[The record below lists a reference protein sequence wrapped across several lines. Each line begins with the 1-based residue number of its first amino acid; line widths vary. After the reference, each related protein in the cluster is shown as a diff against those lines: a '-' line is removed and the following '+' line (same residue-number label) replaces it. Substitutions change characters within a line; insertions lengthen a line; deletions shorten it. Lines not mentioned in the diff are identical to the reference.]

1 MRARGVHC
9 CVLVVCFSCLHLAG
23 QSGSASQSS
32 ADGGFGPLP
41 FIFEVNKGQSEKTA
55 DFLARGTNYTVL
67 LEAGETKI
75 ILPPA
80 HLTKEMVPAV
90 PPSTVTIEFV
100 GASRKAHFE
109 PERLLPGKSNYIL
122 GKQRSQWIFGIPQY
136 ERVNQK
142 SLYRGIDVVYYGS
155 EGNLEYD
162 FVISPGA
169 NPKSLGFRVQGAK
182 DVQLSDTG
190 DLILQTSAGAIRL
203 HKPAIYQE
211 AGSVR
216 RKVEGRFAL
225 RKQNTVSLALGEYDP
240 DSPLIVD
247 PVLSFSTLIGA
258 NNNTQVQG
266 IAVDSSKNVYITG
279 TTFATN
285 YPVVNAF
292 QPTNHGYQNVFV
304 TKLNPG
310 GNKILYSTYLGSSA
324 FDNAAAIAVD
334 KTGAAYV
341 TGTVGG
347 ADFPTTPGAFMTT
360 CSSICNTGFLTKFLS
375 DGTLAFSTF
384 LGGTSS
390 PARAVAV
397 DAAGEAYIAGGF
409 ASNDFPTTAGAFQAS
424 CSSGISCSYVEK
436 LNASGS
442 ALVYSTYF
450 GAVSGN
456 NLVSSTTGNGI
467 TVDSSGSAYLVGSS
481 NGIPIQ
487 NPIQSSVVGGTN
499 AFVAKFSPDGSS
511 LVFSTYLGGTS
522 PFNSSRGDSA
532 TGVAIDA
539 SDNVHIVGTT
549 ASCEFPLILDALST
563 ECVTAGYDQ
572 KVFVASLNSTG
583 TQLLFSTLLQSG
595 SSAGIGVDSKGNS
608 YVTGTTTSTSYFLKN
623 AIESSVDAS
632 LTSNIGFVTELDP
645 TGKLLFSSY
654 LAATYGSAPAGIA
667 VDPSGGIYVTGLGQ
681 ADFPL
686 LHPIPSQIYQST
698 GYTIFVAKISPSN
711 TPQFSLSPRVSPV
724 LTLRNVSSVPLAITS
739 IVPSAN
745 FTMQGNCGSN
755 IAPGGACNLILL
767 GANDKKTQGSVTITS
782 NAYAKPQ
789 TFQIRKSP
797 TGDSLGYSLV
807 ISPID
812 VEFPPQLIGTSSAT
826 EQIVIQNQGL
836 LAAVNNISINQ
847 PSPFTETNNCPALLD
862 TGASCTISVVYTA
875 ATAQDSAGLAIITDP
890 NQSQT
895 NIGLNGLGSSTAIA
909 VSTPAMEFG
918 SQTSGPPTL
927 GRIVNLINATPNPA
941 TVTGLSMTPG
951 YAETDTCSAALPPH
965 GECRVSVSFSATGN
979 QDAPGALT
987 IANYGPGGPETVSLH
1002 ATGVQAG
1009 DLNVSPDSL
1018 GIQFGY
1024 VGTASN
1030 FSPVTVTN
1038 NSKNTI
1044 TIQKIATT
1052 APYTQTNACPA
1063 SLAPAAT
1070 CQVSVVFKP
1079 TVTGLANGVLTITHS
1094 GNGSPLTMPLTGA
1107 GVTKVQFVPSP
1118 VQFGAQAV
1126 NSSGSSVSLGLDNF
1140 GTTAATLGTFTVQG
1154 SEFAITQNNCG
1165 TSLARNTGCFLALAF
1180 TPSATGTR
1188 TGSISITASDYSQ
1201 AHVAILQGTGISA
1214 GVGSLSATS
1223 INFAPQAV
1231 GTKSPGHGVILTNT
1245 GSGTLT
1251 IDGIATSPQ
1260 FFTKTTNCGK
1270 TLLAGGHC
1278 TISVFFDPTLQG
1290 ILAGSLTIQDD
1301 GLNGQHT
1308 VALSGVGK

>member
-1 MRARGVHC
+1 MKAQ
-9 CVLVVCFSCLHLAG
+9 VVRCLMFMICFTCHVIG
-23 QSGSASQSS
+23 QSTIRPSDERGS
-32 ADGGFGPLP
+32 GRLP
-41 FIFEVNKGQSEKTA
+41 FIFEANKGQSDKTVE
-55 DFLARGTNYTVL
+55 FLARGADYTVM
-67 LEAGETKI
+67 LEADRTEI
-75 ILPPA
+75 VLPPA
-80 HLTKEMVPAV
+80 PVVKKMEKAGSPEII
-90 PPSTVTIEFV
+90 TIEFV
-100 GASRKAHFE
+100 GASHKAHFQ
-109 PERLLPGKSNYIL
+109 PGKLLPGKSNYIL
-122 GKQRSQWIFGIPQY
+122 GKERSQWLFGIPQY
-136 ERVNQK
+136 EQVTQK
-142 SLYRGIDVVYYGS
+142 SVYRGIDLVYYGN

-162 FVISPGA
+162 FVLAPGSD
-169 NPKSLGFRVQGAK
+169 PQSLGFHVQGAERIE
-182 DVQLSDTG
+182 LSDSG
-190 DLILQTSAGAIRL
+190 DLLLQTPMGNVRL
-203 HKPAIYQE
+203 QKPVVYQE
-211 AGSVR
+211 RNGIR
-216 RKVEGRFAL
+216 RAVNGKFVL
-225 RKQNTVSLALGEYDP
+225 RSANEIGLVVGEYDAG
-240 DSPLIVD
+240 SPLIVD

-285 YPVVNAF
+285 YPVVGPF
-292 QPTNHGYQNVFV
+292 QATNHGYTDVFV
-304 TKLNPG
+304 TKLNPA
-310 GNKILYSTYLGSSA
+310 GNKILYSTYLGSSG
-324 FDNAAAIAVD
+324 FDNATAIAVD

-341 TGTVGG
+341 TGTVG
-347 ADFPTTPGAFMTT
+347 APDFPTTPGAFMT
-360 CSSICNTGFLTKFLS
+360 SAGGGAPFLTKFLT

-384 LGGTSS
+384 MGGSLS
-390 PARAVAV
+390 PALAIAL
-397 DAAGEAYIAGGF
+397 DAAGEAYIAGGST
-409 ASNDFPTTAGAFQAS
+409 SNDLPTTAGAYQTT
-424 CSSGISCSYVEK
+424 CLSGDCGYIEK
-436 LNASGS
+436 LNASGT

-450 GAVSGN
+450 GASSGN
-456 NLVSSTTGNGI
+456 GIPPSTTGNGI
-467 TVDSSGSAYLVGSS
+467 AVDSSGSAFLVGNT
-481 NGIPIQ
+481 NGIPLQ
-487 NPIQSSVVGGTN
+487 NPIQPSVVGLQN

-522 PFNSSRGDSA
+522 AFVPSRFDSA
-532 TGVAIDA
+532 TGVAVDL

-549 ASCEFPLILDALST
+549 PSCEFPLSLTAIST
-563 ECVTAGYDQ
+563 DCVTGADQ
-572 KVFVASLNSTG
+572 KVFVASLNSNG

-595 SSAGIGVDSKGNS
+595 NAAGIGVDSKGNS

-632 LTSNIGFVTELDP
+632 LTSSDGFVTELDP

-654 LAATYGSAPAGIA
+654 LAATYGSAPSGIA
-667 VDPSGGIYVTGLGQ
+667 VDPSGGIYMAGLGQ

-686 LHPIPSQIYQST
+686 LHPIPSQTYQST
-698 GYTIFVAKISPSN
+698 YYTIFVAKILPSN

-745 FTMQGNCGSN
+745 FTMQGNCGSS
-755 IAPGGACNLILL
+755 IVPGGACNLILL

-797 TGDSLGYSLV
+797 TGDNLGSSLA
-807 ISPID
+807 ISPMY
-812 VEFPPQLIGTSSAT
+812 VEFPPQLIGTSSAA

-836 LAAVNNISINQ
+836 PAAINNISINQ
-847 PSPFTETNNCPALLD
+847 PSPFTETNNCPALLG
-862 TGASCTISVVYTA
+862 TGASCTISVIYTA
-875 ATAQDSAGLAIITDP
+875 ATAQDSAGLAIITD
-890 NQSQT
+890 QGQT
-895 NIGLNGLGSSTAIA
+895 NIGLNGLGSSSAIA

-918 SQTSGPPTL
+918 NQPSGSPTL

-941 TVTGLSMTPG
+941 TVTGLSTTSG
-951 YAETDTCSAALPPH
+951 YAEADTCSAVLPPH
-965 GECRVSVSFSATGN
+965 GECRVSISFSATGN

-987 IANYGPGGPETVSLH
+987 IANYGPGGPEAVTLH
-1002 ATGVQAG
+1002 ATGVQPG
-1009 DLNVSPDSL
+1009 DLSVSPNSL
-1018 GIQFGY
+1018 SIQFGY
-1024 VGTASN
+1024 IGTSSN

-1052 APYTQTNACPA
+1052 APYTQTNTCPA

-1079 TVTGLANGVLTITHS
+1079 TVTGLANGVLTVTHS
-1094 GNGSPLTMPLTGA
+1094 GNGSPLTMPLTGT

-1118 VQFGAQAV
+1118 VQFGAQSV

-1140 GTTAATLGTFTVQG
+1140 GTTAVTLGTFTVQG

-1214 GVGSLSATS
+1214 GVGSLSVTS

-1231 GTKSPGHGVILTNT
+1231 GTKSPGHGIILTNT

-1270 TLLAGGHC
+1270 TLSAGGHC

-1308 VALSGVGK
+1308 IALSGTGR